1 MSDGDLFS
9 VAKYNVVAE
18 SCDVFLDKDQFS
30 SAVPLLPA
38 LSQEQENATQKL
50 MKTGKELIDVASVN
64 IEISENLRFAEN
76 MKCTSGL
83 KVDIEMLPRE
93 DAKEISLVVSS
104 DSVSLLQ
111 IGFATQIKSGGAV
124 GSRLPLILDICA
136 HKNQERNLKEQLA
149 NRKSLETEP
158 PRKKRK
164 KHSDTSDDEK
174 LIKTRIRELSLSYKD
189 FEGSPIIL
197 KYEEESSKWVL
208 SFTLK
213 LKFMKNKFNRFSQ
226 ETNQILD
233 LTYSDRDDNE
243 FEKYHKHTHIR
254 TRFIQKQFTSQIL
267 EYSKDKLS
275 TIKPFLTRSIPD
287 LNVNLLP
294 FQRESVEWMLLKEG
308 YATSISGVPVAADE
322 IGLKNFMNEYYAYG
336 YELIVRGPGE
346 VGPSLLWNKLTG
358 YILTV
363 DDAAHLYDQYRQIQM
378 NDDNPIHAKGVLA
391 EEMGLGK
398 TIEILSLI
406 LLNRRT
412 LKGPEAT
419 FVDDENRTV
428 TKTKSTLIICP
439 NAILKQWLEEMELH
453 TNALKWYNYKGY
465 NEVMGHCKSVDDAV
479 QKLSQYDVIVTSYNV
494 IAAEVHHAEFNRSIR
509 SRRLKSPKYDY
520 SSPLAL
526 MQFYRIILDE
536 VQMLRSSSTYSAKCT
551 SLLHRIHTWGVSGT
565 PIQNIE
571 DYRMIMSY
579 LKLHPFCD
587 DLNLSF
593 TLYDEIKIRNEVN
606 DYTGNRLLRRLE
618 DVRFKGVRFSIKE
631 CMNTFYKYDLCIRHS
646 KADVASQINIPQ
658 QHNFIIPLEFA
669 PIEWDNYLNLWTNF
683 LELSGYNSDGSGSPR
698 VSNGFLN
705 EWLSRLRYIC
715 CHALFPEILNTRQK
729 RLHGHSAKIS
739 NINDILISMRMDAFD
754 SLIGYYRE
762 RFHLSIKQAQY
773 ELEISND
780 PSKALQSLT
789 RIRDDLKNHLNRKFE
804 IKDPFDISLD
814 FSEDEYEEENLD
826 QNEGGIA
833 GDESGKLLSAVKGHD
848 SNSDEEVLSGQ
859 LKKRGLR
866 AIINLLHDCYFFLGS
881 VYYNLGS
888 RKLEE
893 VDDKNQNEKTEELKY
908 SDIFPKFELE
918 EIEENKLLE
927 QENYA
932 RAETLRKL
940 ILSSEARKVG
950 LAIESARTKFDLT
963 NSNVP
968 LRLMNIDFDHKND
981 YSSNLAVS
989 RCFKSLSKLIQA
1001 LNEQSKNFNELLD
1014 ELLIA
1019 IYEPVYQTED
1029 NHISDKSIGGEEY
1042 STSIDSQDKIFSL
1055 LGCLE
1060 IILQNRDNTLTSDSE
1075 IKIPKNL
1082 VPEGTIISKYQK
1094 QLLNNLKLISGTP
1107 LQTIFDE
1114 LKNNRIV
1121 RRISTDNENEPSIQ
1135 NFEDYLLQYETESKK
1150 LLKYNKQ
1157 IRESLKTLGSIYN
1170 AKTEYYG
1177 QLQRISDSLVSLH
1190 SLSFPQLSQLT
1201 KTIKKSLGG
1210 ALDAKINNTESR
1222 LIYLKNL
1229 SRLKDTI
1236 NENQVLSCSIC
1247 LGEVEVGAIIKC
1259 GHYFCKSCILT
1270 WLRSHSKCP
1279 ICKSFCRTSEV
1290 YNFKF
1295 KNTNEKKEKETQESQ
1310 MDGSDSSQGATSGS
1324 STISNV
1330 SEVEKLFGNKYKQFH
1345 EINEVHQ
1352 IRIKESFGAKIDFIV
1367 KLISYLRLK
1376 SEQESAEPPQVIVYS
1391 QKTEYLKVIGKVLKL
1406 YHVEYLAC
1414 LSNTASVGE
1423 TINDFKRRPSITCLL
1438 LNVKTLGAG
1447 LNLINAK
1454 HIFLLDPILNNSDE
1468 LQAMG
1473 RNNRIGQDKETF
1485 VWNFMIKNT
1494 VEENILRYK
1503 CILEERKRKEK
1514 SSKNDSSDDT
1524 RVDVDEEDNDDV
1536 KFEISVGDQEVSSEH
1551 LWNCFFHSSH

>member
-1 MSDGDLFS
+1 MSDGGLLS
-9 VAKYNVVAE
+9 AAKYNVVVE

-38 LSQEQENATQKL
+38 LSQKQENAIQKL
-50 MKTGKELIDVASVN
+50 IKTGKELIDVASVN
-64 IEISENLRFAEN
+64 IEISESLSFAED
-76 MKCTSGL
+76 KKYASGI
-83 KVDIEMLPRE
+83 KVDVEMLPRE
-93 DAKEISLVVSS
+93 DDKKVSLIVSS

-111 IGFATQIKSGGAV
+111 VGFATQNSSREV
-124 GSRLPLILDICA
+124 VDDRLPLILDICA
-136 HKNQERNLKEQLA
+136 HKNQEKNLKEQLA
-149 NRKSLETEP
+149 NRKSLETRP

-164 KHSDTSDDEK
+164 KHSDASDDEK
-174 LIKTRIRELSLSYKD
+174 LLKTRIHELSLSYKD
-189 FEGSPIIL
+189 FECSPIIL
-197 KYEEESSKWVL
+197 KYEEASSKWVL

-233 LTYSDRDDNE
+233 LTYSDRDEKE
-243 FEKYHKHTHIR
+243 FEKYHAHTHIH
-254 TRFIQKQFTSQIL
+254 TKFIQKQFTSQIL
-267 EYSKDKLS
+267 EYSKGKLS
-275 TIKPFLTRSIPD
+275 TIKPFLAQSIPN
-287 LNVNLLP
+287 LKVNLLP
-294 FQRESVEWMLLKEG
+294 FQRESIEWMLLKEG
-308 YATSISGVPVAADE
+308 YGTSMSGMPVAASE

-336 YELIVRGPGE
+336 YELVVRGNGE

-363 DDAAHLYDQYRQIQM
+363 DDAAHLYDQYRQMQM

-398 TIEILSLI
+398 TIEIFSLI

-412 LKGPEAT
+412 LKDPEAT
-419 FVDDENRTV
+419 FVDDENRTIIK
-428 TKTKSTLIICP
+428 TKTTLIICP

-453 TNALKWYNYKGY
+453 TNGLKWYNYKGY
-465 NEVMGHCKSVDDAV
+465 NEVMRHCKSVDDAV

-551 SLLHRIHTWGVSGT
+551 GLLHRIHTWGVSGT

-571 DYRMIMSY
+571 NYRMIMSY

-587 DLNLSF
+587 DLDLTH
-593 TLYDEIKIRNEVN
+593 TLQDEIKLRNEAN
-606 DYTGNRLLRRLE
+606 DYTDNKL
-618 DVRFKGVRFSIKE
+618 VCRFKGVRFSIKE
-631 CMNTFYKYDLCIRHS
+631 CMNMFYKYDLCIRHS
-646 KADVASQINIPQ
+646 KSDVASQINIPQ
-658 QHNFIIPLEFA
+658 QHNYIIPLEFA
-669 PIEWDNYLNLWTNF
+669 PIEWDNYLNLWNSF

-698 VSNGFLN
+698 VSNAFLN

-773 ELEISND
+773 ELEISNE
-780 PSKALQSLT
+780 PSKALQSLI
-789 RIRDDLKNHLNRKFE
+789 RIRDDLKNHLNQKFE

-814 FSEDEYEEENLD
+814 FSDDEYGQENLD
-826 QNEGGIA
+826 QNEGRTT
-833 GDESGKLLSAVKGHD
+833 GDESGKQLSSAKGHE
-848 SNSDEEVLSGQ
+848 SSSDEEVISDQ

-866 AIINLLHDCYFFLGS
+866 AMMNLLHDCYFFLGS
-881 VYYNLGS
+881 IYYNLGS

-893 VDDKNQNEKTEELKY
+893 VDDKNQKEKVKY
-908 SDIFPKFELE
+908 SDVFPKLELE
-918 EIEENKLLE
+918 EIEQNRLLE

-932 RAETLRKL
+932 NAEILRKS
-940 ILSSEARKVG
+940 ILSSEARKVD
-950 LAIESARTKFDLT
+950 LTIESARTKFDLA
-963 NSNVP
+963 NNVP
-968 LRLMNIDFDHKND
+968 LRLINIDFDHRND

-989 RCFKSLSKLIQA
+989 RCFKLLSKLIQA
-1001 LNEQSKNFNELLD
+1001 LNEQSKNFNELLE
-1014 ELLIA
+1014 ELLTA

-1029 NHISDKSIGGEEY
+1029 DHISDKVIGGEEY

-1082 VPEGTIISKYQK
+1082 VPEGTIISEYQR
-1094 QLLNNLKLISGTP
+1094 QLLKNLKLVSGTP

-1121 RRISTDNENEPSIQ
+1121 RRISTSNENEPSIQ

-1190 SLSFPQLSQLT
+1190 SLSLPQLSHLL

-1210 ALDAKINNTESR
+1210 VLDAKINNTESR

-1236 NENQVLSCSIC
+1236 NENQVLSCLIC
-1247 LGEVEVGAIIKC
+1247 LGEVEIGAIIKC

-1270 WLRSHSKCP
+1270 WLRAHSKCP

-1295 KNTNEKKEKETQESQ
+1295 KNTKEKIGKETQESQ
-1310 MDGSDSSQGATSGS
+1310 MDGSELNQGASS
-1324 STISNV
+1324 VNSTISNV
-1330 SEVEKLFGNKYKQFH
+1330 SEVEKLFGNKYEQFH
-1345 EINEVHQ
+1345 QINEVHQ

-1376 SEQESAEPPQVIVYS
+1376 SEQESAEPPQVILYS
-1391 QKTEYLKVIGKVLKL
+1391 QKTEYLRVIGKVLKL

-1423 TINDFKRRPSITCLL
+1423 TINDFKRQPSITCLL

-1447 LNLINAK
+1447 LNLTNAK

-1514 SSKNDSSDDT
+1514 SSKNDGDDD
-1524 RVDVDEEDNDDV
+1524 RGADGDEEDNDDV